1 MWGNILKIEKAQWSA
16 AFINSLPDAA
26 FAYIE
31 AGGEKDEEGKTTPRA
46 LRHLPHHDSSVKFGS
61 EKESVDLPHLRN
73 AMARL
78 EQTNISDE
86 AKREAKNHLEM
97 HEKQWDIGEAG
108 ADGDVEMGCGGKDEK
123 IKKSLWG
130 DLI

>member
-1 MWGNILKIEKAQWSA
+1 MWESVLKIEKATWSTA
-16 AFINSLPDAA
+16 YVNSLPDTA

-31 AGGEKDEEGKTTPRA
+31 AGGEKDEEGKTKPRS
-46 LRHLPHHDSSVKFGS
+46 LRHLPHHNASVKFGS

-97 HEKQWDIGEAG
+97 HEKQWDVGEAG
-108 ADGDVEMGCGGKDEK
+108 NADDVEMGCGGKDEK
-123 IKKSLWG
+123 TKKSLWG